1 MVYYLFL
8 TLTLMTAEGLAF
20 PNPSVKSQT
29 ALFLKKVAPKQGAP
43 SSCFKYLYI
52 SLPNCQKFSLGYV
65 PKGFSPEGWAFFK
78 AEEQREHH
86 KKKKHLKSRSLVDF
100 QKELETGKGETL

>member
-1 MVYYLFL
+1 
-8 TLTLMTAEGLAF
+8 MTAEGFAF
-20 PNPSVKSQT
+20 SNPSVKSQT
-29 ALFLKKVAPKQGAP
+29 ALFLKKAAPKQGA
-43 SSCFKYLYI
+43 SSTCFKSLCI
-52 SLPNCQKFSLGYV
+52 SVLDPNCQKNSLGYV

-100 QKELETGKGETL
+100 QKDLETGKGESL